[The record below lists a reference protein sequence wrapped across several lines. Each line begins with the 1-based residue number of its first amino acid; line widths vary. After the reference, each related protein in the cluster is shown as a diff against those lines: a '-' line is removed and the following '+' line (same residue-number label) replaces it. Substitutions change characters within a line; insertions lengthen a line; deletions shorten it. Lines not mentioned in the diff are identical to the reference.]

1 MAASFSPLLTG
12 FPLIMR
18 ADARLL
24 IMGSFP
30 GEASLAAQQYYAH
43 PRNQFWR
50 LLSGVLDDDLA
61 SLDYEARLDKLAR
74 HRIGLWDAIIAC
86 ERKGS
91 LDSAIRRPQLAD
103 FSVLHDGFPHL
114 QTVAFNG
121 KTSGRV
127 AAHFEAAGFCT
138 VVLPSSSP
146 AYAQMSFD
154 EKLVKWRTLLL

>member
-1 MAASFSPLLTG
+1 MAASASPLLTG

-18 ADARLL
+18 HDARLL

-50 LLSGVLDDDLA
+50 LLSGVLGDDLA
-61 SLDYEARLDKLAR
+61 SLDYEARLEKLAQ

-91 LDSAIRRPQLAD
+91 LDSAIRRAQLAD
-103 FSVLHDGFPHL
+103 FSVLHNGFPQL

-127 AAHFEAAGFCT
+127 ATYFEAAGFRT

-146 AYAQMSFD
+146 AYAQLSFD
-154 EKLVKWRTLLL
+154 EKLVQWRTLLT

>member
-1 MAASFSPLLTG
+1 MAASPPSLLTG

-50 LLSGVLDDDLA
+50 LLSGVLGDDLA
-61 SLDYEARLDKLAR
+61 SLDYAARLEQLAR

-103 FSVLHDGFPHL
+103 FSVLHSGFPAL
-114 QTVAFNG
+114 ETIAFNG

-127 AAHFEAAGFCT
+127 ARQFEDAGFRT

-154 EKLVKWRTLLL
+154 EKLVKWRTLLS